1 MTRAAYVENAT
12 RVHKIHLLLLPV
24 KIALLAT
31 IPAIIVLK
39 WIIKAKALSR
49 IFELICAILSSI
61 VYIVFA
67 LTMMYHLRCCA
78 GPKALWRSAKQ
89 PYSKRPMVPIS
100 TFEAGV
106 IFWFLAGGCVAA
118 VFAAVPILRQYIFH
132 LF

>member
-31 IPAIIVLK
+31 IPAIIVLL
-39 WIIKAKALSR
+39 IIKATALSR

-78 GPKALWRSAKQ
+78 GPMALWRSATQ

-118 VFAAVPILRQYIFH
+118 VFAAVPILRQYMFH